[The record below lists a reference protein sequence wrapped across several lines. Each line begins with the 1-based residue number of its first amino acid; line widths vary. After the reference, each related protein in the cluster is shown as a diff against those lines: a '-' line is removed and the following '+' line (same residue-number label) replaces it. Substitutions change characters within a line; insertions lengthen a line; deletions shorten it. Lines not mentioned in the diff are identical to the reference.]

1 MLPDDDI
8 TGLQLKIVVKSASP
22 RIFREDLALVPRQL
36 IWGRVFPTVVLAWLR
51 SAVGYKEDAETDF
64 PGGAHD
70 GAQVLQEADLFGDRL
85 GAGEELPS
93 LTEKVVIG
101 IDQQHCGRFRI
112 IDQSGHR
119 TLLQEVRMKD
129 ARAPRGSR
137 YQDADQYVAGQ
148 DNGE

>member
-8 TGLQLKIVVKSASP
+8 TRLQLKIVVKGAAP

-36 IWGRVFPTVVLAWLR
+36 IRGGVFPTVVLAWLR

-85 GAGEELPS
+85 GAWEELPTF
-93 LTEKVVIG
+93 TEKVVIG

-112 IDQSGHR
+112 IGRCGHR
-119 TLLQEVRMKD
+119 ALLQAVEDATTEVV
-129 ARAPRGSR
+129 SL
-137 YQDADQYVAGQ
+137 Q
-148 DNGE
+148 